1 MPVPAQVRG
10 FPGDNHK
17 VSRPGQDLLVA
28 AGANVRLAGLRGA
41 DAAELDVARLVGRG
55 QVDQVLQ
62 FLQAATGM
70 VRAGALATSGG
81 PSYHGRQVSP
91 RRHWYCPTTE
101 PVRVVGPVRDEE
113 RDL

>member
-10 FPGDNHK
+10 FAGDDYK

-28 AGANVRLAGLRGA
+28 ARANVRLAGLRGA

-55 QVDQVLQ
+55 QVDEVLQ
-62 FLQAATGM
+62 FLQATGM

-81 PSYHGRQVSP
+81 PSYHGGQVSL

-101 PVRVVGPVRDEE
+101 PVRVVGPARDEE